1 MPDSACHTMGAQQ
14 IEVPPSYLSP
24 TLQQGAI
31 RSEGTKW
38 CWAPRQYSGR
48 LICIRAQNGAGHGVK
63 VFCVHQQYY
72 CVVIRMIIKLCE
84 STNFLETFMETTHK
98 ED

>member
-1 MPDSACHTMGAQQ
+1 MVLGPKT
-14 IEVPPSYLSP
+14 E
-24 TLQQGAI
+24 
-31 RSEGTKW
+31 
-38 CWAPRQYSGR
+38 YSGR

-84 STNFLETFMETTHK
+84 STNFLETFMEITHK